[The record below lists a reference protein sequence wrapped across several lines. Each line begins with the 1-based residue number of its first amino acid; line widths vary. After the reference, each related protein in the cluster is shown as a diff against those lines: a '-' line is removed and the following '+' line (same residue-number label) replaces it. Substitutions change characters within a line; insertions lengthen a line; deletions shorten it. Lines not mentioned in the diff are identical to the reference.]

1 MHFSHERNTG
11 QMLTETI
18 MQVLPDSPLFARA
31 YIEDRLF
38 QVLSFGDVDTG
49 SDDVMGTLSHARKQR
64 TRPCNQPL
72 IAMPGY
78 PIGLIVLGK
87 EIGTQHFKHGTEA
100 LGLLGN
106 EKEVPNALALNLL
119 HRISSGQFT
128 RRVKPE
134 DVSFAVEHNDQCSH
148 SVQDRGDEVT
158 FFLQLLFDAFDI

>member
-1 MHFSHERNTG
+1 MNRFVHQLYDLGRILSFCSLLLGQLRFMHFSHERNTG

-78 PIGLIVLGK
+78 P
-87 EIGTQHFKHGTEA
+87 
-100 LGLLGN
+100 
-106 EKEVPNALALNLL
+106 
-119 HRISSGQFT
+119 
-128 RRVKPE
+128 
-134 DVSFAVEHNDQCSH
+134 
-148 SVQDRGDEVT
+148 
-158 FFLQLLFDAFDI
+158 